1 MSAGTSED
9 ADNPVSG
16 DLIEWAEVIFAMER
30 VHRQRLNQ
38 RFGSLM
44 RAKQVVVLGIPDKYK
59 FMDPELVEILNQRVP
74 AHLPG

>member
-16 DLIEWAEVIFAMER
+16 DLIEWADVIFAMER